1 MQKVILKI
9 LTFIKLCI
17 STFFS
22 VFKILIFSKRSKDFN
37 KLKVNTREL
46 IILGNGPGLKIVLE
60 EKQEFFINNELLCV
74 NYFAES
80 QWYEK
85 LKPRFYVIIDRILY
99 SDNYDIEI
107 KEKNLAFFN
116 RIAENTSREM
126 MLFIPHEA
134 KTFPDWQNTLKKNKN
149 IKIIYINLTPAEG
162 FNCFKNY
169 VFNRNLGM
177 LRPHNVLIPSV
188 YIALKLNIK
197 KILLFGTEHSWLKDI
212 YVDENNR
219 VMIRDK
225 HFYED
230 KEKHREF
237 FYNTK
242 KGKRKVKYHEA
253 LYTFMV
259 AFRGYYKLKKYAEHK
274 KAEIINCTP
283 GSFIDAFE
291 KREI

>member
-1 MQKVILKI
+1 MQKGILKI
-9 LTFIKLCI
+9 LIFIKLCI

-22 VFKILIFSKRSKDFN
+22 IFKIFFFSKRSKEFN
-37 KLKVNTREL
+37 KLKVNSREL
-46 IILGNGPGLKIVLE
+46 IILGNSPGLKEIFE
-60 EKQEFFINNELLCV
+60 EKQELFMQTDLLCV

-85 LKPRFYVIIDRILY
+85 LNPRFYVIIDRILY
-99 SDNYDIEI
+99 SDNYDKEI
-107 KEKNLAFFN
+107 KEKNLVFFN
-116 RIAENTSREM
+116 RIAENTNWDM
-126 MLFIPHEA
+126 ILFMPHEA
-134 KTFPDWQNTLKKNKN
+134 KTFPNWQNTLKKNKN
-149 IKIIYINLTPAEG
+149 IKIIYINLTPIEG

-169 VFNRNLGM
+169 AFNRNLGM
-177 LRPHNVLIPSV
+177 LRPHNVLIPSI
-188 YIALKLNIK
+188 YIALKLNVK

-212 YVDENNR
+212 YVDEQNR
-219 VMIRDK
+219 VMIKDK
-225 HFYED
+225 HFYDD

-259 AFRGYYKLKKYAEHK
+259 AFRGYYKLKQYAEHK

-283 GSFIDAFE
+283 ESFIDAFE
-291 KREI
+291 KHEI